1 MLLTETAYTPRA
13 WTNLTRRVKDG
24 NRNDIVIIMNEW
36 KMFYVNLVVAVV
48 AIRSY
53 NGGIGDNVAVDNP
66 VSGAKNKPIV
76 IPPPAYTHL

>member
-1 MLLTETAYTPRA
+1 MLSTQTADTSRA

-24 NRNDIVIIMNEW
+24 NRNDIVIVNEW

-53 NGGIGDNVAVDNP
+53 IGGIGDNVASDNP

-76 IPPPAYTHL
+76 IPPPAYTHI